1 MMTSRW
7 FPDLPE
13 GWRVNDPGY
22 PGVIRVSYQRGRK
35 ARVPCNPVLARL
47 REVVGTF
54 GLGTGILMV
63 ENELQPQR
71 QWELGA
77 TGAEVEHAEKVIDR
91 LKSLL

>member
-1 MMTSRW
+1 
-7 FPDLPE
+7 
-13 GWRVNDPGY
+13 
-22 PGVIRVSYQRGRK
+22 
-35 ARVPCNPVLARL
+35 
-47 REVVGTF
+47 VVGTF
-54 GLGTGILMV
+54 GMATGILMV